1 MKFAR
6 IAALLAALVMGLL
19 SAATPASAE
28 EVVVWKNQFTGK
40 CLDDSEYGLRTYP
53 CNGGPFQKWI
63 ITRWADGTQRFMNQ
77 MTKKCL
83 DDSVEAGLRTFGCN
97 KLTYQ
102 SFFVE
107 DRGHPV
113 YRLKNQATL
122 RCLDD
127 SEKFLRPFGCNEL
140 RYQRWQA
147 NP

>member
-1 MKFAR
+1 
-6 IAALLAALVMGLL
+6 
-19 SAATPASAE
+19 
-28 EVVVWKNQFTGK
+28 
-40 CLDDSEYGLRTYP
+40 
-53 CNGGPFQKWI
+53 
-63 ITRWADGTQRFMNQ
+63 MNQ
-77 MTKKCL
+77 MTRKCL
-83 DDSVEAGLRTFGCN
+83 DDSVEAGFRTFGCN

-122 RCLDD
+122 PCLDD
-127 SEKFLRPFGCNEL
+127 SEKFLRPFGGNEL